1 LQVIDKMKLLV
12 ICSVHVT
19 FSTMHAGNLQKIEK
33 TMTQQTFNTI
43 GLIGKQNDP
52 RVGEALDTLSHYLL
66 EQGLSVYLD
75 EVNADTV
82 TNSALEVCTRNE
94 IGKRCDLAIV
104 VGGDG
109 TLLNAARALADHN
122 VPLTGVNLG
131 RLGFLTDI
139 SHDNMLEYLGEIL
152 QGHYITEERFLL
164 NSAVIRQGEKL
175 NEATAFNDVVIHK
188 WNVARMIEL
197 ETYING
203 KQVNQLRSDGL
214 IIATPTGST
223 AYALSAGG
231 PIIDPVLNALLL
243 VPICPHTMSNRPIV
257 INGDN
262 EIEVVICDRN
272 HDNAQVTCDGQISF
286 GLSAGDRIKIRKKEQ
301 PIHLIH
307 PLQHDHYEIL
317 RAKLHWAETS

>member
-1 LQVIDKMKLLV
+1 M
-12 ICSVHVT
+12 S
-19 FSTMHAGNLQKIEK
+19 
-33 TMTQQTFNTI
+33 QQTFNTI

-52 RVGEALDTLSHYLL
+52 RVGEALESLSHYLL
-66 EQGLSVYLD
+66 EQGLTVYLD
-75 EVNADTV
+75 EVNADTI
-82 TNSALEVCTRNE
+82 SGQPLEICSRTE
-94 IGKRCDLAIV
+94 IGERCDLALV

-122 VPLTGVNLG
+122 VPLAGVNLG

-139 SHDNMLEYLGEIL
+139 SHNNMIDCLSNILLGD
-152 QGHYITEERFLL
+152 YITEERFLL
-164 NSAVIRQGEKL
+164 NSTVIRQGEKL
-175 NEATAFNDVVIHK
+175 NEASAFNDVVIHK

-203 KQVNQLRSDGL
+203 KLVNQQRSDGL

-231 PIIDPVLNALLL
+231 PIIDPTLNALLL
-243 VPICPHTMSNRPIV
+243 VPVCPHTMSNRPIV
-257 INGDN
+257 ISGDN
-262 EIEVVICDRN
+262 EVEVVICERN

-286 GLSAGDRIKIRKKEQ
+286 GLSSGDRIQIKKKAQ
-301 PIHLIH
+301 SIQLIH
-307 PLQHDHYEIL
+307 PAQHDHYEIL

>member
-1 LQVIDKMKLLV
+1 
-12 ICSVHVT
+12 
-19 FSTMHAGNLQKIEK
+19 
-33 TMTQQTFNTI
+33 MTQQTFNAI

-52 RVGEALDTLSHYLL
+52 RVGEALDTLSHFLL

-75 EVNADTV
+75 EVNADAV

-109 TLLNAARALADHN
+109 TLLNAARALADHH
-122 VPLTGVNLG
+122 VPLAGVNLG

-139 SHDNMLEYLGEIL
+139 SHDNMLSYLGDIL
-152 QGHYITEERFLL
+152 QGQYITEERFLL
-164 NSAVIRQGEKL
+164 DSAVIRQGEKL
-175 NEATAFNDVVIHK
+175 NESTAFNDVVIHK
-188 WNVARMIEL
+188 WNAARMIEL
-197 ETYING
+197 ETYVNG
-203 KQVNQLRSDGL
+203 KLVNQLRSDGL

-231 PIIDPVLNALLL
+231 PIIDPTLNALLL
-243 VPICPHTMSNRPIV
+243 VPVCPHTMSNRPIV
-257 INGDN
+257 ISGDN
-262 EIEVVICDRN
+262 EIEVIIGDRN
-272 HDNAQVTCDGQISF
+272 HVNAQVTCDGQISF

-301 PIHLIH
+301 PILLIH

>member
-1 LQVIDKMKLLV
+1 M
-12 ICSVHVT
+12 S
-19 FSTMHAGNLQKIEK
+19 
-33 TMTQQTFNTI
+33 QQTFNTI

-52 RVGEALDTLSHYLL
+52 RVGEALESLSHYLL
-66 EQGLSVYLD
+66 EQGLAVYLD
-75 EVNADTV
+75 EVNADTI
-82 TNSALEVCTRNE
+82 SGQPLEICSRTE
-94 IGKRCDLAIV
+94 IGERCDLALV

-122 VPLTGVNLG
+122 VPLAGVNLG

-139 SHDNMLEYLGEIL
+139 SHNNMIDCLSNILLGD
-152 QGHYITEERFLL
+152 YISEERFLL
-164 NSAVIRQGEKL
+164 NSTVIRQGEKL
-175 NEATAFNDVVIHK
+175 NEASAFNDVVIHK

-203 KQVNQLRSDGL
+203 KLVNQQRSDGL

-231 PIIDPVLNALLL
+231 PIIDPTLNALLL
-243 VPICPHTMSNRPIV
+243 VPVCPHTMSNRPIV
-257 INGDN
+257 ISGDN
-262 EIEVVICDRN
+262 EVEVVICERN

-286 GLSAGDRIKIRKKEQ
+286 GLSSGDRIQIKKKAQ
-301 PIHLIH
+301 SIQLIH
-307 PLQHDHYEIL
+307 PAQHDHYEIL